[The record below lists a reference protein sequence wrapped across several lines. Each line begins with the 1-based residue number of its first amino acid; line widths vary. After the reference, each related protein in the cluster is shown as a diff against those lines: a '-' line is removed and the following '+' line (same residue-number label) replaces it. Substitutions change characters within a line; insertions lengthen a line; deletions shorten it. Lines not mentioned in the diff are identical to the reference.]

1 MELKLTWIHGS
12 RSSGKWT
19 KQERCSNG
27 ISAKL
32 RGPYAWRVGRVRPMP
47 SNKGTRRWIGESERQ
62 AT

>member
-1 MELKLTWIHGS
+1 MERKLTWIHGS

-32 RGPYAWRVGRVRPMP
+32 RGPMRGVLDGYETDAEQQGNAPLD
-47 SNKGTRRWIGESERQ
+47 RRK
-62 AT
+62 